1 MFTLNSIGDA
11 VLRPDI
17 AGKGTYLNAMAEAMT
32 GWRREEAVDQP
43 NAEVFRIIDGCVLIR
58 RDGFE
63 WDIEDSAA
71 DHFPCCKRGPQPCR
85 AERPGPLITI
95 LIRICPIA

>member
-11 VLRPDI
+11 VLCPDI
-17 AGKGTYLNAMAEAMT
+17 AGKETYLNAVAEAMT

-71 DHFPCCKRGPQPCR
+71 DHFPCCKRGPSR
-85 AERPGPLITI
+85 VVRNGPG
-95 LIRICPIA
+95 RSSRY